1 MPATHPQ
8 LELLFQASEHRYST
22 AIPAAH
28 HMADESRLCCS
39 VQLHCYSA
47 ATLYVTALAGCGS
60 DELVWETELILQ
72 ILAYIFSKLG
82 GESQETQMELAD
94 QLKQS
99 FVAGQ
104 SPRHKLQ
111 QIKLIRI

>member
-1 MPATHPQ
+1 M
-8 LELLFQASEHRYST
+8 LFSS
-22 AIPAAH
+22 
-28 HMADESRLCCS
+28 
-39 VQLHCYSA
+39 
-47 ATLYVTALAGCGS
+47 ATLLQCCHTLCDSTGR
-60 DELVWETELILQ
+60 DEPELVWETELILQ

-82 GESQETQMELAD
+82 GESLETKMELAD